1 MMRFIKQAFALCL
14 AMLFVTNI
22 VCAVPT
28 TSPQVASFLKND
40 IVSFLTNVPAGYD
53 HYVTFTVASNQEGK
67 PGTWEGGLVA
77 YTKGGNLKY
86 DASTGTL
93 TGEGTQYF
101 SSNTYTC
108 EVRPAN
114 LPPNQLWLP
123 TMNPFDPKNTNKVRW
138 TFNVKD
144 GSAKV
149 TLLSWGN
156 SVIPLTYPE
165 YQSNTR
171 SITGATD
178 MTEQIIIFQKW
189 SSRKL
194 Y

>member
-1 MMRFIKQAFALCL
+1 MRRSIKTAFALLL
-14 AMLFVTNI
+14 AMLFVLTNI
-22 VCAVPT
+22 VCADPT

-40 IVSFLTNVPAGYD
+40 IVPYMSSNPN
-53 HYVTFTVASNQEGK
+53 YVTFTVASNQEGK
-67 PGTWEGGLVA
+67 AGTWEGGLVA
-77 YTKGGNLKY
+77 YTSGGHLKY

-108 EVRPAN
+108 DVK
-114 LPPNQLWLP
+114 P
-123 TMNPFDPKNTNKVRW
+123 TNSPGTVWIPSMHPFDPKSTNQVRW
-138 TFNVKD
+138 TFNVND
-144 GSAKV
+144 GSVKI

-171 SITGATD
+171 SITGATGG
-178 MTEQIIIFQKW
+178 TEQIIIFQKW
-189 SSRKL
+189 TGPK
-194 Y
+194 